1 MNKIPFSFYP
11 PGAEHDPYAPYN
23 QDAAYSGE
31 GEDTEGDDYVDPYN
45 QRLDPEDADPED
57 YE

>member
-23 QDAAYSGE
+23 QDAAE
-31 GEDTEGDDYVDPYN
+31 GEDTEGDDYVDPY
-45 QRLDPEDADPED
+45 DIHIDVEAADE
-57 YE
+57 EE